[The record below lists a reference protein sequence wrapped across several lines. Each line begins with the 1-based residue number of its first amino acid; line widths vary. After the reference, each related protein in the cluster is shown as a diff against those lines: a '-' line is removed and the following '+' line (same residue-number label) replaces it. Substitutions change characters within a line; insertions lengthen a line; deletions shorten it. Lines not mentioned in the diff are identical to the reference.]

1 MADVISLSEVRERRR
16 KAPPFDPLAE
26 FEASMEVLFASLD
39 LLEGTWDPKAREARR
54 KVCEGIELLLRRE
67 ERIFT
72 WTRK

>member
-16 KAPPFDPLAE
+16 KGVPFDPMAE
-26 FEASMEVLFASLD
+26 FDASMEVLFAALD
-39 LLEGTWDPKAREARR
+39 LLDGALDPKAREARR

-67 ERIFT
+67 ERILA